1 MKRLERSETSSGDG
15 TSLTE
20 FANNEQS
27 SADNNDAE
35 IAEIVD
41 VISNDPSLLPNEIAG
56 AYESIPLL
64 PLKSER
70 KAKLAKRPKL
80 DGVLPRINYNL
91 ISDRLVGTLH
101 MPLQTPKMGKDK
113 KDTRSICGIC
123 GAKTTIKC
131 SHCGVG
137 ICIVDR
143 DGRNCWREFH
153 TRQVLEFKQPSKA
166 EKKDRVRGNHP
177 TFTDSSL
184 IPNNIHQEVQQHTS
198 SSSSNATGQSS
209 GMVWPKYVVL
219 SRNFRTKD

>member
-1 MKRLERSETSSGDG
+1 MKRLERPDSSAGDG

-20 FANNEQS
+20 FGSNEQS
-27 SADNNDAE
+27 AAENNDAE

-41 VISNDPSLLPNEIAG
+41 VISNDSSILPNEITG
-56 AYESIPLL
+56 AYDSIPLL
-64 PLKSER
+64 PIKGER

-101 MPLQTPKMGKDK
+101 MPLQTPKMGKDR

-137 ICIVDR
+137 MCIVDR

-153 TRQVLEFKQPSKA
+153 TRQVLEFKQTLKA
-166 EKKDRVRGNHP
+166 EKKDLVRGIHSA
-177 TFTDSSL
+177 FSDSSL
-184 IPNNIHQEVQQHTS
+184 ILNNLHQDLHLHTS
-198 SSSSNATGQSS
+198 SSSSGAVGQSS
-209 GMVWPKYVVL
+209 GMV
-219 SRNFRTKD
+219 

>member
-1 MKRLERSETSSGDG
+1 MKRLERSDSLPGDG

-20 FANNEQS
+20 FGNSER
-27 SADNNDAE
+27 SAAESNDAE

-41 VISNDPSLLPNEIAG
+41 VISNDSSLLPSQITG
-56 AYESIPLL
+56 AYQSIPLL
-64 PLKSER
+64 PLKNER

-101 MPLQTPKMGKDK
+101 MPLQTPKMGKDR

-137 ICIVDR
+137 MCIVDR

-166 EKKDRVRGNHP
+166 EKKDRVRGIHSS
-177 TFTDSSL
+177 FTDSSL
-184 IPNNIHQEVQQHTS
+184 ILNNLQQELQLHTS
-198 SSSSNATGQSS
+198 SSSSSTAGQPS
-209 GMVWPKYVVL
+209 GMV
-219 SRNFRTKD
+219 